1 VNYIDWAMEAMSWH
15 FSQLCILFRLPD
27 SSLLKME
34 DLSPDKHFL
43 KEDDEN
49 FIAPG
54 PYTSNPVTF

>member
-1 VNYIDWAMEAMSWH
+1 
-15 FSQLCILFRLPD
+15 
-27 SSLLKME
+27 ME

-54 PYTSNPVTF
+54 PYTSNPVTFWICFESLLVEQKHCS